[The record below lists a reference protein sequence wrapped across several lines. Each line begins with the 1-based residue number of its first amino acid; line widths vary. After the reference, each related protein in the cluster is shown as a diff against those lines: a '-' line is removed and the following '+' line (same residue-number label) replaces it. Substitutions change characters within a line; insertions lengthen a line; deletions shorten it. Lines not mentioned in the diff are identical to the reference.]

1 LHNLRPLLDRLPWR
15 RRPVR
20 DPGEPMHGT
29 APYAAWEAELTAYAR
44 WRTGAGD
51 LKVAFGLG
59 TETGWTE
66 EIRIARPS
74 SRDPR
79 VAFAGAEIEL
89 EHLLAHYRHGWRE
102 VVLGFRAWSQPGES
116 LLLPWPPWDA
126 ISLPPAVVRL
136 AVGEAIPALA
146 LPPETEAWPVRFR
159 TAAAW
164 LVAAWAD
171 GRHRA
176 LEVAERPG
184 LAERLPA
191 PPALA
196 VAVPGAAPGRP
207 PRLDRRG
214 AWQALLTRL
223 ATPEAPAPDWL
234 PGAVGSPAAD
244 AVGRLI
250 DAGADDLRPLVEGV
264 LATVEAM
271 RARNA
276 VPPGPE
282 QHPAWLHRDWGRW
295 RRAGALQAALAH
307 LARSPTSVAVAAA
320 TAAGRPHAVP
330 GGAAAAGVPA
340 LRVKDARGAPAPGA
354 GAGHGATHAGPDGGD
369 DPAGTPPDAGSA
381 APPAP
386 PEGWGLNQEHA
397 LPEEGPAGGGRHPE
411 REGQGASGRP
421 AGGSGPG
428 VLGGLKVVTPTPDD
442 RAAYWQLRGALA
454 PEIERLIE
462 GLRAASD
469 SYYSSAPRRFQ
480 RAGRLDRNRLAA
492 ALAGREAVFSRFV
505 HQPEPA
511 NALCLLL
518 DCSAS
523 MAPYAEQLRE
533 TAILVES
540 AATAV
545 GARVSAFTFG
555 ADWERLEPPAEGA
568 PLVALGR
575 ELHPHGGT
583 PFGPAVA
590 GAAEWLARQPYEPR
604 RLWVFSDG
612 QWSARDRAGTTW
624 RPDLLKDVLVWV
636 FAPEAPPPP
645 TPAMRIVAARTLPDL
660 IRLAPQHFWEGGAGG
675 RLPDRD
681 RAGEGRRQAPAGGR
695 EA

>member
-1 LHNLRPLLDRLPWR
+1 MPPGFPGLPALPAFDSLRPVLDRLPWR

-20 DPGEPMHGT
+20 DPGEPLHGT

-51 LKVAFGLG
+51 LKVAFGLC

-66 EIRIARPS
+66 EVRLARPT

-79 VAFAGAEIEL
+79 VAFAGAELEL

-102 VVLGFRAWSQPGES
+102 VVLGFRAWSQPGEPV
-116 LLLPWPPWDA
+116 LLPWPPWDA

-136 AVGEAIPALA
+136 AVAEAVPALA
-146 LPPETEAWPVRFR
+146 LPAPAEAWPVRFR

-176 LEVAERPG
+176 LEVAVRPG

-196 VAVPGAAPGRP
+196 AASPAGRA

-214 AWQALLTRL
+214 AWQTLLTRL
-223 ATPEAPAPDWL
+223 ATPEAPAPEWL
-234 PGAVGSPAAD
+234 PAAVGDPAAA
-244 AVGRLI
+244 AVERLLGI
-250 DAGADDLRPLVEGV
+250 GPDDLRPLVEDV
-264 LATVEAM
+264 LAAVEAM
-271 RARNA
+271 RARNG

-282 QHPAWLHRDWGRW
+282 QHPAWLRRDWGRW
-295 RRAGALQAALAH
+295 RRAAALQAALDH
-307 LARSPTSVAVAAA
+307 LARSPTSVAVAVA
-320 TAAGRPHAVP
+320 TAAGRPHALP
-330 GGAAAAGVPA
+330 GGSAAAGGPA
-340 LRVKDARGAPAPGA
+340 LRVKDARGARA
-354 GAGHGATHAGPDGGD
+354 
-369 DPAGTPPDAGSA
+369 PDAGPASASRPGAESGDAA
-381 APPAP
+381 APPTPEEGSGP
-386 PEGWGLNQEHA
+386 PETPPRGWGLNQEHA
-397 LPEEGPAGGGRHPE
+397 LPEAGPAGAGGHVPE
-411 REGQGASGRP
+411 REGQGAGGR
-421 AGGSGPG
+421 ATGGSGPG
-428 VLGGLKVVTPTPDD
+428 ALGGLRVVTPTPDD

-462 GLRAASD
+462 RLRAASD
-469 SYYSSAPRRFQ
+469 AYYSSAPRRFQ
-480 RAGRLDRNRLAA
+480 RNGRLDRNRLAA

-505 HQPEPA
+505 HEPEPA

-533 TAILVES
+533 AAILVES

-555 ADWERLEPPAEGA
+555 ATWERLEPPAEGA

-590 GAAEWLARQPYEPR
+590 GAAEWLARQPYAPR

-612 QWSARDRAGTTW
+612 QWSARDRAGTAW

-636 FAPEAPPPP
+636 FAPEAPEPP

-660 IRLAPQHFWEGGAGG
+660 IRLAPGYFWEGG
-675 RLPDRD
+675 
-681 RAGEGRRQAPAGGR
+681 
-695 EA
+695 